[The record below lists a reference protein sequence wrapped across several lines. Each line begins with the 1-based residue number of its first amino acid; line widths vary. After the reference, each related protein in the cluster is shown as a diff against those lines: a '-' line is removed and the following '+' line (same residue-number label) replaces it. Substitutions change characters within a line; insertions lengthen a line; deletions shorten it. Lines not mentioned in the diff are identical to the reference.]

1 VVGGEGLVR
10 AKGRFFSPF
19 QVKFFFRNFWG
30 VQILWGGVLDDTIT
44 FHKYIWTVSRTP
56 LRLTIFRFRGC
67 LKKSSIINFLS
78 HHLATSSPISFR
90 IREISTKTR
99 ITLSHSSKSGQIRR
113 QHATKCCTFPVLH
126 RAAVIDSVSHNYS
139 PSFPLSTS
147 NFSVSHNYSPS
158 FPLSTSNF

>member
-1 VVGGEGLVR
+1 MVRREIFFPLSSQVFLPKFLGGTNIMGWGARRHDNV
-10 AKGRFFSPF
+10 P
-19 QVKFFFRNFWG
+19 QVYMDGFP
-30 VQILWGGVLDDTIT
+30 DTIT
-44 FHKYIWTVSRTP
+44 F
-56 LRLTIFRFRGC
+56 TIFRFRGC